1 VLKEYALHE
10 SITSPTSSSSYSCKS
25 KDRAQEVLHL
35 LSGRVVL
42 QGKTILDLGCGP
54 DPLSQSFQQ
63 TALRL
68 VGLDK
73 EKRYVKQ
80 ARKSLFLELILGDGT
95 ALPFKDG
102 SFTFILCNDV
112 LEHVRDDVTLMK
124 ELLRILGHNGAAYI
138 QCANKYQIIEPH
150 FLLPFLSWIPRP
162 LANIYVKIAHKGK
175 SYDQYYPRT
184 RRQLSSLIGKYR
196 TADLTYER
204 TLIKIETLNIQSKS
218 LFRIVLFLRR
228 VMSDRIIA
236 VLAQNFSI
244 ISMIVF
250 KD

>member
-1 VLKEYALHE
+1 MLKEYESHE
-10 SITSPTSSSSYSCKS
+10 SITSLPSSTSYSCKS

-54 DPLSQSFQQ
+54 DPLLQSFQ
-63 TALRL
+63 RMVFRM

-80 ARKSLFLELILGDGT
+80 ARKSPFLELILGDGT
-95 ALPFKDG
+95 ALPFKDA
-102 SFTFILCNDV
+102 SFTFVLCNDV
-112 LEHVRDDVTLMK
+112 LEHVRDGVAFMK
-124 ELLRILGHNGAAYI
+124 ELLRILGHNSAAYI

-162 LANIYVKIAHKGK
+162 LANIYIRTARRGK

-204 TLIKIETLNIQSKS
+204 TLMKIETLNIQSKS
-218 LFRIVLFLRR
+218 LLRIVLFLRR
-228 VMSDRIIA
+228 VLSDRIIA
-236 VLAQNFSI
+236 ILAQNFSI